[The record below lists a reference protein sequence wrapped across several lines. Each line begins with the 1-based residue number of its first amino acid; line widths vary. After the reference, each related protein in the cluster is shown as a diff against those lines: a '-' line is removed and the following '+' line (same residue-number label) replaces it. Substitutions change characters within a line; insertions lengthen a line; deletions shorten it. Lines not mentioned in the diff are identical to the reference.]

1 MKSVLILF
9 DNIVSIYIWILI
21 INAIISWLVA
31 FNVLNTSNRF
41 VYSVLDVSYRLTAP
55 PLNYIRR
62 FLPNLGSIDISPV
75 VLILALMFL
84 RNLVFEML
92 SPRVILIMIIDGKKE
107 AANLREEIKNEILE
121 IKKKT
126 IKIPV

>member
-9 DNIVSIYIWILI
+9 DNVISLYIWILI
-21 INAIISWLVA
+21 INVIISWLVA

-41 VYSVLDVSYRLTAP
+41 VYSLLDVSYKLTAP

-62 FLPNLGSIDISPV
+62 FLPNLGSIDISPII
-75 VLILALMFL
+75 LILALMFI

-92 SPRVILIMIIDGKKE
+92 APGLF
-107 AANLREEIKNEILE
+107 LR
-121 IKKKT
+121 
-126 IKIPV
+126 